1 MLQTFV
7 SFTKNYLSLVFMK
20 FLINRQPDAVNQ
32 EFLAR
37 MNGKYFKKIPMKILI
52 MRVLLF
58 IIQLQEK
65 ST

>member
-1 MLQTFV
+1 
-7 SFTKNYLSLVFMK
+7 MK

-37 MNGKYFKKIPMKILI
+37 MNGKYFKVFPMKILI